1 VFPRFEREQVLP
13 WGWWLRVVRNGI
25 EDADGKLWDSVRHA
39 FWEGHMHFPAMHLVA
54 EQLELLLRVLAAI
67 DTRCGLPEESRH
79 DLFQGDMLFWRYYR
93 CWLFSTG
100 LTVGKPGDDSLGA
113 PLSEEGRSVLAML
126 LATRD
131 PEMATVPLSRVLD
144 AVRAAGRTQADD
156 EREEA
161 LGLFERGVN
170 RMPYVFAREQLNK
183 HYLVTLT
190 GLDTVARMPTRKIV
204 WSQAFPDQSVR
215 DDFFGWIAERV
226 DRWEDWYRFAYEG
239 GAHKLTQHLLGL
251 FALHLSN
258 DRRGRPV

>member
-1 VFPRFEREQVLP
+1 MSPRFDREPALP
-13 WGWWLRVVRNGI
+13 WGWWLRVVGDGI
-25 EDADGKLWDSVRHA
+25 EDADGSLWGSVREA
-39 FWEGHMHFPAMHLVA
+39 FWEGHLRFPSERFAP

-67 DTRCGLPEESRH
+67 DTRRGSPEESCH
-79 DLFQGDMLFWRYYR
+79 DLFSGDMLFWRYYR
-93 CWLFSTG
+93 SWLSSAG
-100 LTVGKPGDDSLGA
+100 LTEGKPDGHPLEA

-131 PEMATVPLSRVLD
+131 PEMATIPLSRVLD
-144 AVRAAGRTQADD
+144 AVRAAGRTPADD

-161 LGLFERGVN
+161 LRVFERGVN
-170 RMPYVFAREQLNK
+170 RMPIVFAREKLGK
-183 HYLVTLT
+183 HFLVTLT

-204 WSQAFPDQSVR
+204 WSQAFPDEAVR

-251 FALHLSN
+251 FALHLSSVS
-258 DRRGRPV
+258 RGRRV